1 MRSFSTRWRAHP
13 RPART
18 SFTRC
23 RHSTHPHRTQLA
35 VRPCPPLA
43 PLLPPPRPPPHPHPH
58 PHPPA
63 PPEPAAPPFTW
74 LSPNAHGCTRLR
86 LPGNTCPVA
95 PALLPPSPS
104 VRLRPQARK
113 YFAHALELK
122 PAHNLRALYGLLLC
136 CAATSG
142 GKASKASTAE
152 LLAFVQPAILE
163 EYASC
168 GGGHATPMLKLAQGM
183 MDTLAA

>member
-1 MRSFSTRWRAHP
+1 LHP
-13 RPART
+13 VA
-18 SFTRC
+18 
-23 RHSTHPHRTQLA
+23 LA
-35 VRPCPPLA
+35 LQPC
-43 PLLPPPRPPPHPHPH
+43 
-58 PHPPA
+58 
-63 PPEPAAPPFTW
+63 PAAPARF
-74 LSPNAHGCTRLR
+74 
-86 LPGNTCPVA
+86 
-95 PALLPPSPS
+95 PPPPCSG
-104 VRLRPQARK
+104 RLRPQARK

>member
-1 MRSFSTRWRAHP
+1 M
-13 RPART
+13 
-18 SFTRC
+18 
-23 RHSTHPHRTQLA
+23 
-35 VRPCPPLA
+35 
-43 PLLPPPRPPPHPHPH
+43 
-58 PHPPA
+58 
-63 PPEPAAPPFTW
+63 
-74 LSPNAHGCTRLR
+74 R
-86 LPGNTCPVA
+86 LPGF
-95 PALLPPSPS
+95 PPPPCSG
-104 VRLRPQARK
+104 RLRPQARK

-168 GGGHATPMLKLAQGM
+168 GGSHATPMLKLAQGM

>member
-1 MRSFSTRWRAHP
+1 MLRELHALATRIVLQH
-13 RPART
+13 
-18 SFTRC
+18 
-23 RHSTHPHRTQLA
+23 Q
-35 VRPCPPLA
+35 A
-43 PLLPPPRPPPHPHPH
+43 PITEH
-58 PHPPA
+58 
-63 PPEPAAPPFTW
+63 
-74 LSPNAHGCTRLR
+74 
-86 LPGNTCPVA
+86 
-95 PALLPPSPS
+95 
-104 VRLRPQARK
+104 
-113 YFAHALELK
+113 FAHALELK

-142 GKASKASTAE
+142 GKASKASPAE